1 MIFSSLE
8 HSIGG
13 ADSVA
18 VLRPMVDRQEVIRA
32 VKTAFSH
39 WGKPYD
45 FEFDFSS
52 VDKLV
57 CTEVVYRCY
66 GGNSPG
72 RPVSFPVE
80 EIMGRTTMPAGN
92 LVRKF
97 KDDSAAGKPQLEF
110 IRFLEPPV
118 KKIYFQFKVLF
129 VVSAFGAFMMA
140 LLVCHLG
147 VKTLKRRLF
156 FILLLLVFVI
166 PAFTFYR
173 NIDKGDG
180 ENSGR
185 AVFKNEDQF
194 VRTLE
199 LKGLTW
205 WNYYEHWSLGDDS
218 QGQGEG
224 R

>member
-1 MIFSSLE
+1 
-8 HSIGG
+8 
-13 ADSVA
+13 
-18 VLRPMVDRQEVIRA
+18 MVDRQEVIRA

-97 KDDSAAGKPQLEF
+97 KDESAAGKPQLEF

-118 KKIYFQFKVLF
+118 KKIYFKFKALF

-147 VKTLKRRLF
+147 VKTLKMRLF
-156 FILLLLVFVI
+156 FILLLLVFVM
-166 PAFTFYR
+166 PAVNF
-173 NIDKGDG
+173 
-180 ENSGR
+180 
-185 AVFKNEDQF
+185 
-194 VRTLE
+194 
-199 LKGLTW
+199 
-205 WNYYEHWSLGDDS
+205 
-218 QGQGEG
+218 
-224 R
+224 